1 MAAQSNHKQQR
12 IAFVKLFL
20 LASAFA
26 AVLFYTFSNSEPN
39 QAPAPTEIQEKSS
52 EQFQTSVVALM
63 PETPAPPREKTSTAQ
78 PRAQTP
84 KEKKPAP
91 VRFDHLVR
99 EDFFSGMAGDAE
111 AFTRGMKVCEETLA
125 KNPKHA
131 EALVWHGSGLLFEG
145 GQAFRKGDMQ
155 KGMELWA
162 RGEREMNEAVALD
175 PANVGVLIP
184 RGATLLASSRYVP
197 VPDMARKLLET
208 GLRDYEKV
216 LELQKP
222 YFDKVSLHAKSEL
235 LWGLAEGW
243 HRMGN
248 REKSRPYF
256 ERILSECSSSPYA
269 AKAREF
275 LDGKPPS
282 GHVSCTG
289 CHKN

>member
-1 MAAQSNHKQQR
+1 MMAQSNHNPKR
-12 IAFVKLFL
+12 IVYIKLLL

-26 AVLFYTFSNSEPN
+26 AVLLYTFSNSEPN
-39 QAPAPTEIQEKSS
+39 QMPAPTETQEASS
-52 EQFQTSVVALM
+52 DQFQTSVVALM
-63 PETPAPPREKTSTAQ
+63 PETPAPREKTPTAP
-78 PRAQTP
+78 PRAQAP
-84 KEKKPAP
+84 KEQKPAP
-91 VRFDHLVR
+91 QRFDHLVR
-99 EDFFSGMAGDAE
+99 GDFFSGMAGDTE
-111 AFTRGMKVCEETLA
+111 AFNRGMKVCEETLA

-131 EALVWHGSGLLFEG
+131 EALVWHGSGLLFQG

-155 KGMELWA
+155 KGMELWQ
-162 RGEREMNEAVALD
+162 RGEQEMNQAVALE

-197 VPDMARKLLET
+197 VPDIARKLLET
-208 GLRDYEKV
+208 GLADYEKV

-248 REKSRPYF
+248 QAKARPYF
-256 ERILSECSSSPYA
+256 ERIVSECSASPYA

-282 GHVSCTG
+282 SVSCTG